1 MNYILF
7 DGSVRETMLPF
18 TFTRPVAEIRLGT
31 LTISEKWEK
40 YLGTTVTHLTEEY
53 LEEKYPMVEFS
64 ENIFIDASLLPTE
77 NLAEAISFL
86 DSNQLL
92 TVNGAVVAFFANDTQ
107 DTPDF
112 ESYEC
117 VEFTEACSQIVEK
130 TDLFTLNAAAIA
142 SDFKLLTEDRTSQPI
157 PKSNQ
162 VICPENVF
170 LEEGVTLECCI
181 LNASAGPIYIGKN
194 ATVLEGAMIRGPFSL
209 GESSVVKMGAKIY
222 GATTIGPQCTVG
234 GELKN
239 VVFFANSNK
248 GHDGYLG
255 NSVIGEWCNLG
266 ADTNVSNMKNTHGT
280 IAVWDYSKQDFEDTD
295 LQFCGVFMGD
305 HCKTAINTMLNSG
318 TVLGVSSNVFGSG
331 FPNKNIAS
339 FQWGIGEERQPYILE
354 KALEVAEKM
363 YTLKKEPFSG
373 VDQRILQEVF
383 DETKTR

>member
-1 MNYILF
+1 MNYILY
-7 DGSVRETMLPF
+7 DGSVRETLLPF

-86 DSNQLL
+86 GHEQLL
-92 TVNGAVVAFFANDTQ
+92 TKNGEILAFFADDSQQNPNFDN
-107 DTPDF
+107 
-112 ESYEC
+112 YEC
-117 VEFTEACSQIVEK
+117 IEYAEYFEQIHSK
-130 TDLFTLNAAAIA
+130 TDLFELNATAIA
-142 SDFKLLTEDRTSQPI
+142 SDFKLLTEDRNSQPI
-157 PKSNQ
+157 SKSNQ

-170 LEEGVTLECCI
+170 LEVGVTLECCI
-181 LNASAGPIYIGKN
+181 LNASDGPIYIGKN

-222 GATTIGPQCTVG
+222 GATTIGAQCTVG

-239 VVFFANSNK
+239 VVIFGNSNK

-255 NSVIGEWCNLG
+255 NSVIGEWCNIG
-266 ADTNVSNMKNTHGT
+266 ADTNISNMKNTHGT
-280 IAVWDYSKQDFEDTD
+280 ISVWDYSTENFEDTN

-331 FPNKNIAS
+331 FPNKHTAS
-339 FQWGIGEERQPYILE
+339 FQWGIGEERQPYMLE

-363 YTLKKEPFSG
+363 YALKKEPFSA